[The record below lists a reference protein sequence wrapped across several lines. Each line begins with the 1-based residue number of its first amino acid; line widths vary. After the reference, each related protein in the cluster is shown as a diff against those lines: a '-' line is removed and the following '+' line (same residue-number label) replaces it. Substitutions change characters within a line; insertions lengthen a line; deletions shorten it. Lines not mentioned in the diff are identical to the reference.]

1 MLRPWREPGLD
12 TWKRFSEKEASHSM
26 VHYVQAIATLA
37 NGGGARVGDVAARLN
52 VSKAGV
58 TSMVRSL
65 AARGLVAHE
74 PYGDLVLTDA
84 GRRLAE
90 RTETNRRILGSF
102 LTDILGVPAPI
113 ATEDA
118 CMVEHLV
125 SPQVVDELL
134 RLTRFLQSSDPLAA
148 QVRAAL
154 RAGDAAHAADAT
166 EPR

>member
-1 MLRPWREPGLD
+1 MD

-26 VHYVQAIATLA
+26 VHYVQAVAALQDDRGA
-37 NGGGARVGDVAARLN
+37 ARVADVAAHLN
-52 VSKAGV
+52 VSKSGV

-65 AARGLVAHE
+65 QARGLVTHVR
-74 PYGDLVLTDA
+74 YGELALTEA

-90 RTETNRRILGSF
+90 RTESNRRILSSF

-125 SPQVVDELL
+125 SPQVVQELL
-134 RLTRFLQSSDPLAA
+134 RLTNFLQSESPLAA
-148 QVRAAL
+148 QVRAAI
-154 RAGDAAHAADAT
+154 RAEAPAV

>member
-1 MLRPWREPGLD
+1 MD

-26 VHYVQAIATLA
+26 VHYVQAVAALADGRGAT
-37 NGGGARVGDVAARLN
+37 RVADVAAHLN
-52 VSKAGV
+52 VSKSGV

-65 AARGLVAHE
+65 QARGLVTHE
-74 PYGDLVLTDA
+74 RYGELALTEA

-90 RTETNRRILGSF
+90 RTAGNREVLTRF
-102 LTDILGVPAPI
+102 LTDILGVPESI

-134 RLTRFLQSSDPLAA
+134 RLTTLLQSDGPLAA

-154 RAGDAAHAADAT
+154 RADAPEA
-166 EPR
+166 R